1 MLILSRKL
9 NESIVIDGKIIVKI
23 VKVDGENIRL
33 GIEAPSSIAVHRQ
46 EVYDEIQRT
55 NQTAV
60 TRGRPTLPGRL
71 QKPATAEATPLP
83 EPNPKDQTGRA
94 S

>member
-33 GIEAPSSIAVHRQ
+33 GIEAPSNIAVHRQ

-55 NQTAV
+55 NQTAM
-60 TRGRPTLPGRL
+60 TRGRPTLPGRP
-71 QKPATAEATPLP
+71 QKPAAAEANPLN
-83 EPNPKDQTGRA
+83 EPKPQHQSGRA
-94 S
+94 V